1 MADNESWVLWE
12 LMGSTDGRTRG
23 SMTRALT
30 ELPARG
36 WQLAAR
42 LSSVGSDGHWPHV
55 MALWR
60 VPDDATLARALDQG
74 WEDGVDEDG
83 FVWGKSKLHVR
94 ISGQLKDTDTAW
106 LVEYLVADRP
116 LSTETFEGRAGP
128 DLLLAERLAPWQGV
142 ALWGA
147 ADLFALSEREWRGM
161 GSREAKGMR
170 QVGGWWAV
178 RTPDRD
184 IV

>member
-1 MADNESWVLWE
+1 MADESWVLWE

-23 SMTRALT
+23 SMTQALP
-30 ELPARG
+30 ESPARG

-55 MALWR
+55 MAFWR
-60 VPDDATLARALDQG
+60 MPDGAALAAALDQA
-74 WEDGVDEDG
+74 WDDGIDENE
-83 FVWGKSKLHVR
+83 FVWGKSKLYARV
-94 ISGQLKDTDTAW
+94 SGQLKDTHTAW
-106 LVEYLVADRP
+106 LVEYLVADSP
-116 LSTETFEGRAGP
+116 ASLAALSGEDGP

-170 QVGGWWAV
+170 QVTGWWAV
-178 RTPDRD
+178 LTPDRD